1 MGVTI
6 TKQTESDIITE
17 EPLVQLTTQDIDRLS
32 GYTWDMGAYSRK
44 VPPSTIT
51 TYKEAEFFFQLDPEP
66 PKVDDP
72 NDYILAAQQK
82 KELRYLSF
90 FLHSYEKKLNGRI
103 RSYLMRDGKE
113 VQDPERFLDI
123 KMACMEVILKKLPE
137 YDPSRNVKF
146 ATYIYRFIGD
156 VLLSFRMREEAWKI
170 SSLSEYRLLRR
181 IAGIYRECAEKINAA
196 AEKICAETGWSKE
209 TAHRYLGLAAGIR
222 TKQELYSTWENAVGK
237 EIQEEVC
244 HGDLGNYWYWLFMEQ
259 VEEAVQKG
267 FAKLKGRDKALLEK
281 RNAVCMTCGWVGKES
296 DQYSNEQLSAII
308 QGSTDNGV
316 KKAYDEAV
324 RQLASKMAE
333 HGKLGTIL
341 IKQTRLITE
350 NKKITGAE
358 YAYKADCDGGWG
370 DIHVDFME
378 GKGRVLYI
386 AELDT
391 LRSQIYAQRVIS
403 YILNCKP
410 EELPNKQYIPLDW

>member
-1 MGVTI
+1 MTI

-17 EPLVQLTTQDIDRLS
+17 EPLVQLTTQDIDRMS
-32 GYTWDMGAYSRK
+32 GYSWDMMEYTRK
-44 VPPSTIT
+44 VPLSTVT
-51 TYKEAEFFFQLDPEP
+51 TYKEAESFFQLDPEP
-66 PKVDDP
+66 PWVEDS
-72 NDYILAAQQK
+72 NDYILAAQEHR
-82 KELRYLSF
+82 ELRYLCF
-90 FLHSYEKKLNGRI
+90 FLHTYEKKLNGRI
-103 RSYLMRDGKE
+103 RSHLMRGGKE
-113 VQDPERFLDI
+113 IQDSERFLDI

-156 VLLSFRMREEAWKI
+156 ALLSFRMREESWKI

-181 IAGIYRECAEKINAA
+181 IAGIYRECGENINAA
-196 AEKICAETGWSKE
+196 AEKICGETGWSKE

-222 TKQELYSTWENAVGK
+222 AKQELYSTWKNAEGE

-259 VEEAVQKG
+259 VEAAVQKG

-281 RNAVCMTCGWVGKES
+281 RNAVCMTCGWVGKKS

-324 RQLASKMAE
+324 RKLASKIAE
-333 HGKLGTIL
+333 HGKFGTIL
-341 IKQTRLITE
+341 IKQTRLIQE
-350 NKKITGAE
+350 KEKITGAE

-370 DIHVDFME
+370 DIRVDFVE
-378 GKGRVLYI
+378 GKGTVLYI

-391 LRSQIYAQRVIS
+391 LKSQIYGQRVIS

-410 EELPNKQYIPLDW
+410 EELPKDQYIPLDW